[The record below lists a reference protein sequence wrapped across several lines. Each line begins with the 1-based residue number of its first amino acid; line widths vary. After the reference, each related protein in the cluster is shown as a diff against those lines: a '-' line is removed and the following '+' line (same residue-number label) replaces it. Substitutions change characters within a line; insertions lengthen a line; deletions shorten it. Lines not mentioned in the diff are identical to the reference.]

1 MQVKKTLF
9 IFFGMFFFMG
19 FAQEEY
25 SDFRAFGEM
34 PSVVDGSLFI
44 SLNSAEAQEVRF
56 QYLDTIAQIYLKS
69 GHADSLMHYAK
80 LIKNEAFF
88 KDSNFQN
95 INVIKQRGLYFEGVA
110 TQKMGLFDEAI
121 KSYIQGIETET
132 SNHSFQKYLKLQL
145 AEIYLIKGEL
155 EKAKVLLEELPQA
168 KTNND
173 FYLKNTIV
181 KSRFLLLEKDYDLAI
196 AMINKALS
204 EDFIEDS
211 QKLKLELQL
220 NLSEIKLRQGDFES
234 LIKSSDSIKREALN
248 KGFYD
253 LYIEATL
260 NIGYGY
266 AMLKNFD
273 VSEVV
278 LSSAYI
284 NSIQWHRL
292 ELQKKVIDAMVKLYN
307 AKEDYKNAYNL
318 MTQYQS
324 VTREIASKQ
333 NQYLV
338 KDLELKYETL
348 KKEKEIN
355 QLQEDQLLQQAEIE
369 RQTTIKYAFLIGFL
383 IILIPVILLLVVYY
397 QKLQTQSLLNKQ
409 QEDINQQEVKNLL
422 QTQELDLAKNAIAV
436 QSKERD
442 RIAREL
448 HDSIGG
454 NLAGIKLKMNSLDD
468 HQPEFR
474 QILNQLD
481 VTYDQ
486 VRDISH
492 SLIPKEFET
501 SAFIDLVNNYI
512 HNISENTAVNLYFNA
527 YSNEAINAI
536 DVSLQVA
543 VFNIIKEL
551 VTNALKHAK
560 ADEVSIQ
567 ITSLSEENSIELI
580 YEDDGQ
586 GFDLN
591 KTNRGIGLHNIEKR
605 VADFKGT
612 ISINTA
618 INRGTVISISLPQT

>member
-1 MQVKKTLF
+1 MQIKTIIF
-9 IFFGMFFFMG
+9 IFFGMLFSMG
-19 FAQEEY
+19 FTQEKY
-25 SDFRAFGEM
+25 SSFRAFGEI
-34 PSVVDGSLFI
+34 PSVVDASLYQN
-44 SLNSAEAQEVRF
+44 LNAAETQEIRF
-56 QYLDTIAQIYLKS
+56 QYLDTIAQVYVKS

-80 LIKNEAFF
+80 LIKNEALYKASDI
-88 KDSNFQN
+88 KDVN
-95 INVIKQRGLYFEGVA
+95 IIKQRALYFEGIA
-110 TQKMGLFDEAI
+110 TQKMGLLDEAI
-121 KSYIQGIETET
+121 KSYIQGLEIET
-132 SNHSFQKYLKLQL
+132 SKHSFQKHLKLQL
-145 AEIYLIKGEL
+145 AEVYLTKGEF
-155 EKAKVLLEELPQA
+155 EKARLLLEELPQA
-168 KTNND
+168 KTDNN
-173 FYLKNTIV
+173 FYLKNTIA
-181 KSRFLLLEKDYDLAI
+181 KSRFLILKNNNDLA
-196 AMINKALS
+196 AKMINEALS
-204 EDFIEDS
+204 EDFIEKH

-220 NLSEIKLRQGDFES
+220 NLSEIELNQGNFER
-234 LIKSSDSIKREALN
+234 LIQSSDRIKNEALD

-253 LYIEATL
+253 LYIEASL
-260 NIGYGY
+260 NIGFAY
-266 AMLKNFD
+266 AMLDNFD

-292 ELQKKVIDAMVKLYN
+292 ELQKKVINALVKLYN

-324 VTREIASKQ
+324 VNREIENKQ
-333 NQYLV
+333 NQRLV

-348 KKEKEIN
+348 KKEREIS

-409 QEDINQQEVKNLL
+409 QEAMNQQEVENLL

-454 NLAGIKLKMNSLDD
+454 NLAGIKLKMNSLDN

-481 VTYDQ
+481 TTYNQ

-501 SAFIDLVNNYI
+501 SAFIDLVTNYI
-512 HNISENTAVNLYFNA
+512 HNIRDNATVSLLFNA
-527 YSNEAINAI
+527 YPKETINTIA
-536 DVSLQVA
+536 VSLQVA
-543 VFNIIKEL
+543 LFNMIKEL

-567 ITSLSEENSIELI
+567 MTALSEENSIELI
-580 YEDDGQ
+580 YEDDGL

-591 KTNRGIGLHNIEKR
+591 KTSKGIGLKNIEKR

-618 INRGTVISISLPQT
+618 ENRGTVISISLPQS